1 MIKSKERKS
10 GIMCHPIIVYKTM
23 GDIIPK
29 FIFRKVYNAV
39 IVLAKVYGE
48 CDVSLLF
55 IFAEIG

>member
-1 MIKSKERKS
+1 
-10 GIMCHPIIVYKTM
+10 M